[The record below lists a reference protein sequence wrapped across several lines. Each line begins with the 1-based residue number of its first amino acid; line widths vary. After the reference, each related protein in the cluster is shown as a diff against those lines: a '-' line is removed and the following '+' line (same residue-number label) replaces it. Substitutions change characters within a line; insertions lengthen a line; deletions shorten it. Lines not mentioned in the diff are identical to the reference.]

1 MRSQHKR
8 AASTPVRVP
17 QGCDTKAAHHVY
29 TDPTLLDVA
38 GAIEALPEL
47 ALDATHLPMAAGS
60 ASAEL

>member
-1 MRSQHKR
+1 MS
-8 AASTPVRVP
+8 AACAQSAQTRREYS
-17 QGCDTKAAHHVY
+17 GA
-29 TDPTLLDVA
+29 TLLDVA